1 MSKVETSRG
10 NVYTDLGFPEA
21 KAMHAKAQIV
31 ASMCQTIE
39 AKRMSHDHVARAL
52 GATENELDRL
62 LAGHFHAY
70 SLGEL
75 ERMQKEIQEYTK
87 TCS

>member
-39 AKRMSHDHVARAL
+39 AKQMSLDHVARAI
-52 GATENELDRL
+52 GTTKNELDRL
-62 LAGHFHAY
+62 LAGHFQA
-70 SLGEL
+70 SSIDEL
-75 ERMQKEIQEYTK
+75 KRMQREIQEFTK
-87 TCS
+87 T